1 MNIYYGDFHVH
12 VGRTRSGKPVKITG
26 ARSLTIE
33 GILEY
38 AANRKGLDIVGV
50 IDCHVPEVIDE
61 LKALIQQG
69 DLAELE
75 EGGLR
80 YKDGTVLIAGS
91 EIEIN
96 DEHCKG
102 PVHVLAFFPTLAQME
117 LFSNWFSERV
127 KNITLSSQR
136 IYERGTVL
144 QEKVKELGGLFIPAH
159 IFTPH
164 KSLFGKGVN
173 QSLTEIFDPALI
185 DAVELGLSADTA
197 MAARLSELDVYPFL
211 TNSDAHSLP
220 KLAREYQQLLLEK
233 PNFKEWVKALRG
245 EDGRRILANYGL
257 NPYLGK
263 YHETV
268 CENCGEM
275 LEAYEARCPYC
286 GSTQVTKGVAERIGE
301 LADRH
306 FTEAKTERPSY
317 IHHIPL
323 EFLPGLGPKTLD
335 KLIARFGSEMAVIHE
350 ASFEEL
356 SEVVPEK
363 LVRLIQ
369 QARKGEL
376 SLQKGGGGI
385 YGKVIRE

>member
-12 VGRTRSGKPVKITG
+12 VGRTLSGKPVKITG

-33 GILEY
+33 GILDY
-38 AANRKGLDIVGV
+38 AANRKGLDMVGV
-50 IDCHVPEVIDE
+50 IDCHVPEVIGE
-61 LKALIQQG
+61 LRMLIEQG
-69 DLAELE
+69 DLAELK

-80 YKDGTVLIAGS
+80 YKDGTVLIPGS

-102 PVHVLAFFPTLAQME
+102 PVHVLAFFPALQQME

-136 IYERGTVL
+136 IYEQGTVL
-144 QEKVKELGGLFIPAH
+144 QRKVKELGGLFIPAH

-164 KSLFGKGVN
+164 KSLYGKGVH
-173 QSLTEIFDPALI
+173 QSLAEIFDPALI
-185 DAVELGLSADTA
+185 DAVELGLSADTT
-197 MAARLSELDVYPFL
+197 MASHLSELDAYPFL

-220 KLAREYQQLLLEK
+220 KLAREYQQLVLEE
-233 PNFKEWVKALRG
+233 PSFQEWKKALRG
-245 EDGRRILANYGL
+245 EGGRGIRANYGL

-286 GSTQVTKGVAERIGE
+286 GSTQVTKGVAERINE
-301 LADRH
+301 LADRSSKESKA
-306 FTEAKTERPSY
+306 FRPPY
-317 IHHIPL
+317 VHHIPL

-335 KLIARFGSEMAVIHE
+335 KLVSRFGSEMAVIHD

-356 SEVVPEK
+356 LEVVPEK
-363 LVRLIQ
+363 IASLIQ
-369 QARKGEL
+369 QARRGEL

-385 YGKVIRE
+385 YGKVIQE